1 MGPAAVVPLLIAST
15 VISTGGM
22 IMQGAAQAAEA
33 RENKREAKRQ
43 GLREFAEATRL
54 ADIEK
59 AKGEEFLSN
68 ARAQMAGSGGVTD
81 DPGAIR
87 MQGEIASAGDENFM
101 QRIFEGRSALNM
113 RKQQASAYGRKAR
126 NLNIATVLSAAGTA
140 TSGAAKVAGAR

>member
-87 MQGEIASAGDENFM
+87 MQGEIASVTDENFM
-101 QRIFEGRSALNM
+101 QRIFEGQTGLNE
-113 RKQQASAYGRKAR
+113 RKRQAAASGRRAR
-126 NLNIATVLSAAGTA
+126 NLNTATALSAAGTA
-140 TSGAAKVAGAR
+140 TSGAAKVAGA